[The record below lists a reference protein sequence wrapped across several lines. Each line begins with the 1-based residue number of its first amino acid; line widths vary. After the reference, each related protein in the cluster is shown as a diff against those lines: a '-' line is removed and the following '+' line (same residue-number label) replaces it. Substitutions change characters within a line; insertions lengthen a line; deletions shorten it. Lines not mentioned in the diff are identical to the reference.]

1 MSPDDEKKDQSRAPL
16 KDGQPEKKPRFGL
29 FVIMAVALA
38 MLMGQL
44 WQSQRYQSKLTSEI
58 RQMIVDGRVESASFG
73 ADTIKVVLKKEPGAD
88 ENARPEQYSAQFNAE
103 LDKDL
108 GPLLVANG
116 VKYGTDTTGDLFS
129 GMFMLWIV
137 PLLIVGGVFWFMM
150 RRMGPPQGVMNFG
163 KSRAKIYAEKDI
175 HVSFDDVAG
184 ADEAVEE
191 VREIVEFLQEPK
203 KFQALGARIP
213 KGVLLLGA
221 PGTGKTL
228 LARAVAG
235 EAGVPFFSLSG
246 SDFVEMFVG
255 VGASRVRDLFR
266 QAEQQS
272 PCLVFIDELDALGKT
287 RGTSPISN
295 DEREQTLNALLVEM
309 DGFDPNNGVII
320 IAATNRPEILDPAL
334 LRPGRFDRQ
343 IVVDR
348 PDIVGRVKILDVHA
362 RKVKLGDAVD
372 LSIIAKRTPGFSG
385 ADLANVVNEAALL
398 AARRDKTAVSMSE
411 LEEAIDRV
419 MTGLEKRRRGMTEHE
434 KEIVA
439 VHETGHAIVGHFSPG
454 NDPVHRISIIPRGV
468 STGGH
473 TLYLPDEEKMLYTRT
488 ELIARI
494 TALLGG
500 RAAERVVYDHLSTG
514 ASNDLEVASRIARH
528 MITRYGMSER
538 VGPVSLEAEQSQFL
552 QGSLVPPARAF
563 SEETQNAV
571 DDEVR
576 ELILG
581 CEQRAIAILKRQRA
595 KLDEVRDVL
604 MEKEVIEREQF
615 EALMAG
621 VRDASVSDASVSDA
635 SVSDASVSDASDVDT
650 LVSGASGTHTSA
662 DEDSEAAA

>member
-1 MSPDDEKKDQSRAPL
+1 MSPESDPFESRRGANREPQGEKR
-16 KDGQPEKKPRFGL
+16 PRVGLLVIASLVL
-29 FVIMAVALA
+29 FVTL
-38 MLMGQL
+38 LFL
-44 WQSQRYQSKLTSEI
+44 WQTAQNTPSTVSEI
-58 RQMIVDGRVESASFG
+58 AAQLREGNVESVELRGETMRVKLKPEGDAAAGSG
-73 ADTIKVVLKKEPGAD
+73 KILAATLSEESRKNLLKELWDNHPEIKVDDRPQSDQLLNFFALWVLPA
-88 ENARPEQYSAQFNAE
+88 
-103 LDKDL
+103 
-108 GPLLVANG
+108 
-116 VKYGTDTTGDLFS
+116 
-129 GMFMLWIV
+129 
-137 PLLIVGGVFWFMM
+137 LIVFGVLWFLM

-163 KSRAKIYAEKDI
+163 KSRAKIYAEKEV
-175 HVSFDDVAG
+175 HVTFDDVAG
-184 ADEAVEE
+184 AEEAVEE
-191 VREIVEFLQEPK
+191 VREIVEFLREPK

-266 QAEQQS
+266 QAEQQA

-309 DGFDPNNGVII
+309 DGFDANNGVII

-348 PDIVGRVKILDVHA
+348 PDVAGRLKILTVHA
-362 RKVKLGDAVD
+362 RKVKQGGDVD
-372 LSIIAKRTPGFSG
+372 LPVIAKRTPGFVG
-385 ADLANVVNEAALL
+385 ADLANVINEAALL
-398 AARRDKTAVSMSE
+398 AARRDKTAVTMAE

-419 MTGLEKRRRGMTEHE
+419 MTGLEKRRRGMTERE

-439 VHETGHAIVGHFSPG
+439 AHETGHAIVGWFSPG

-468 STGGH
+468 GTAGH
-473 TLYLPDEEKMLYTRT
+473 TLFLPEEERSLYTRE

-494 TALLGG
+494 TSLLGG
-500 RAAERVVYDHLSTG
+500 RAAERVIFEHLSTG
-514 ASNDLEVASRIARH
+514 ASNDLEVATRIARH
-528 MITRYGMSER
+528 MVTRYGMSER
-538 VGPVSLEAEQSQFL
+538 VGPVSLDSEQASFL
-552 QGSLVPPARAF
+552 RDPYAAPQARHF
-563 SEETQNAV
+563 SEETQTAI

-576 ELILG
+576 DLVSR
-581 CEQRAIAILKRQRA
+581 CEGRAIEILTRNRRA
-595 KLDEVRDVL
+595 LDRIREIL
-604 MEKEVIEREQF
+604 IEKEIVEREDF
-615 EALMAG
+615 ERLM
-621 VRDASVSDASVSDA
+621 RE
-635 SVSDASVSDASDVDT
+635 
-650 LVSGASGTHTSA
+650 LGTPA
-662 DEDSEAAA
+662 SEAAA

>member
-1 MSPDDEKKDQSRAPL
+1 VSPEDGQNEPRRGQT
-16 KDGQPEKKPRFGL
+16 KDGQAEKKPRFGL
-29 FVIMAVALA
+29 FVIMAVALF
-38 MLMGQL
+38 LLLGQL
-44 WQSQRYQSKLTSEI
+44 WNAQLYQSKKLSEV
-58 RQMIVDGRVESASFG
+58 RAMIVAREVESATLSS
-73 ADTIKVVLKKEPGAD
+73 DTIRVVLKKEQGAD
-88 ENARPEQYSAQFNAE
+88 EKERPKQFSAQFDRE
-103 LDKDL
+103 MVRGLTETLD
-108 GPLLVANG
+108 ANG
-116 VKYGTDTTGDLFS
+116 VVYDVNTAGELFS

-137 PLLIVGGVFWFMM
+137 PLVIVGGIFWFLM

-163 KSRAKIYAEKDI
+163 KSRAKIYAEKEV
-175 HVSFDDVAG
+175 HVTFDDVAG
-184 ADEAVEE
+184 VDEAVEE
-191 VREIVEFLQEPK
+191 VREIVEFLQQPK

-235 EAGVPFFSLSG
+235 ESGVPFFSLSG

-343 IVVDR
+343 VVVDR
-348 PDIVGRVKILDVHA
+348 PDIVGRRKILDVHA

-372 LSIIAKRTPGFSG
+372 LSLIAKRTPGFSG

-398 AARRDKTAVSMSE
+398 AARRDKTSVSMSE

-419 MTGLEKRRRGMTEHE
+419 MTGLERRRRGMTEHE

-439 VHETGHAIVGHFSPG
+439 AHETGHAIVGHFSPG
-454 NDPVHRISIIPRGV
+454 TDPVHRISIIPRGV

-473 TLYLPDEEKMLYTRT
+473 TLYLPEEERMLYTRN
-488 ELIARI
+488 ELISRI
-494 TALLGG
+494 TSLLGG
-500 RAAERVVYDHLSTG
+500 RAAERVIYDHLSTG

-538 VGPVSLEAEQSQFL
+538 VGPVSLDAEQSQFL
-552 QGSLVPPARAF
+552 QTSLVAPPRTF
-563 SEETQNAV
+563 SEETQNVV

-576 ELILG
+576 EMISG
-581 CEQRAIAILKRQRA
+581 CEQRAIAILERQRA
-595 KLDEVRDVL
+595 KLDEIREVL
-604 MEKEVIEREQF
+604 MEKEVIEREEF
-615 EALMAG
+615 ESRMAG
-621 VRDASVSDASVSDA
+621 VSDDPV
-635 SVSDASVSDASDVDT
+635 T
-650 LVSGASGTHTSA
+650 ETPKPSA
-662 DEDSEAAA
+662 DAEADSEAAA